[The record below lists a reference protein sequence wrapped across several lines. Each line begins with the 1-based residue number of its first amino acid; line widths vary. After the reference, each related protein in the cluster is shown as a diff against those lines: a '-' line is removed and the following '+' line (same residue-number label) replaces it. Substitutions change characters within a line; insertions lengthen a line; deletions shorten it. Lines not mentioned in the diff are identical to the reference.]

1 MTISR
6 RTFLSALAALPF
18 TGKLKLSQPDTP
30 RLIALQTIA
39 QCDQWTRLF
48 VYSPSGSRDGFKYK
62 YFREISGDRGETW
75 MPYYTPHKTG
85 INYPIDT
92 YPNPGVSYSD
102 GQYRLNDADPR
113 DHLRHIE

>member
-1 MTISR
+1 MNR
-6 RTFLSALAALPF
+6 RSFLSLFAALPF
-18 TGKLKLSQPDTP
+18 AGKLKLSQQDTP
-30 RLIALQTIA
+30 RLIASQTIA

-62 YFREISGDRGETW
+62 YFRETSGDGKKWT
-75 MPYYTPHKTG
+75 PFYTPCKTG
-85 INYPIDT
+85 INYPINT

-113 DHLRHIE
+113 DHLRYIE